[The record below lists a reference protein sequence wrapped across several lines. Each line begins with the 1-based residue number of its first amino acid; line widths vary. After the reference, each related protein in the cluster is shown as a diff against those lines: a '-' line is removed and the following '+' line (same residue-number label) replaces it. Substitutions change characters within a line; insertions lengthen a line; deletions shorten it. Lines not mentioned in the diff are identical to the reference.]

1 VTQQPQYPQ
10 YPQQYPPQQQPAYP
24 QYPQPQQQPAQQFQ
38 YPQGYPQQGWPQMP
52 PMAPPVPQ
60 VPLAEGTLDDFFNQP
75 SAGGG
80 PAVSWKGKPD
90 GWAIGGIVARAIG
103 KGDVQQQ
110 TDPQTKQPKF
120 FRDGR
125 PQFVMK
131 IPLRVQP
138 TQEFPEGEAQLYVRG
153 QLRDELVRAM
163 TEAGAPANAAPEEGA
178 GIYVALVGRK
188 PSRGFGNPSNVFQVQ
203 YTRPGNAQN
212 GAAATSPASVPQQAP
227 QPQQYQQ
234 PVQQAPQY
242 QQPVQQAPQYQQPQT
257 FQQWDTENAQAYAQQ
272 PPPDQWQ
279 QAPGQGQVP
288 GFPPQQAPAQ
298 YPQPQNP
305 NPQPQNTYP
314 PQQQF
319 QQQPAPQQV
328 PQGQPQQQPNQPQP
342 PQDLTPDQQALLA
355 RLTSGG
361 A

>member
-1 VTQQPQYPQ
+1 MTQQPQYPQ
-10 YPQQYPPQQQPAYP
+10 YPQQYQPQQQPAYP

-90 GWAIGGIVARAIG
+90 GWGISGIVARAIG

-138 TQEFPEGEAQLYVRG
+138 SQEFPEGEAQLYVRG

-163 TEAGAPANAAPEEGA
+163 TEAGAPAGAAPEEGA

-212 GAAATSPASVPQQAP
+212 GAAATSPASAPQQAP
-227 QPQQYQQ
+227 A
-234 PVQQAPQY
+234 QAPQY
-242 QQPVQQAPQYQQPQT
+242 QQPVQQAPQYQQPQYVQP
-257 FQQWDTENAQAYAQQ
+257 QQQ
-272 PPPDQWQ
+272 PDQWQ
-279 QAPGQGQVP
+279 QAPGQVP
-288 GFPPQQAPAQ
+288 GYQPQQPPAQ

-305 NPQPQNTYP
+305 NPPQQQYQQPV
-314 PQQQF
+314 QQQF
-319 QQQPAPQQV
+319 QQQPAAPQQQV
-328 PQGQPQQQPNQPQP
+328 PQGQPQQQLPVQPVNQPQP

-355 RLTSGG
+355 RITGGG